1 MGMFSVWHWVV
12 VAVILVVLGYPV
24 ARILGRLGFSRWWVL
39 LALLP
44 YANVV
49 GLWVVAFVKW
59 PVEGRQSEGAATI
72 D

>member
-1 MGMFSVWHWVV
+1 MGMVSVWHWVI

-44 YANVV
+44 YANLV
-49 GLWVVAFVKW
+49 GLWIIAFVKW
-59 PVEGRQSEGAATI
+59 PVESRGTEDAGSGE
-72 D
+72 

>member
-1 MGMFSVWHWVV
+1 MGMVSVWHWVI

-44 YANVV
+44 YANLV
-49 GLWVVAFVKW
+49 GLWIIAFVKW
-59 PVEGRQSEGAATI
+59 PVEGRRTEDAGSGE
-72 D
+72 

>member
-1 MGMFSVWHWVV
+1 MGMVSVWHWVV

-44 YANVV
+44 YANLV
-49 GLWVVAFVKW
+49 GL
-59 PVEGRQSEGAATI
+59 GRGIGRVDRPNSWR
-72 D
+72 

>member
-1 MGMFSVWHWVV
+1 MGMVSVWHWVI

-44 YANVV
+44 YANLV
-49 GLWVVAFVKW
+49 GLWIIAVVKW
-59 PVEGRQSEGAATI
+59 PVEGRRTKDAGSGE
-72 D
+72 